1 MLTVRGLGEE
11 VTMLDDLREEV
22 AHMCGLVQ
30 QAVARA
36 EHALLAGNRSECDEV
51 LAGDDLIDHMELS
64 IAARC
69 GDLLISARDLAD
81 EERREMTAI
90 LKVISDLE
98 RVADLAEEIALISRE
113 LSSPYP
119 AKIDQR
125 LRGLAELTL
134 DMVQVSLHAFLDRD
148 PSNLRRLREQEDT
161 SDVLQRRLHAEIL
174 CHLKSAP
181 DDLKTGVNLL
191 FASHNLGRM
200 ADHATNIGEWAIYRL
215 TGGLGRLRHYHPSDF
230 PASHLPLV

>member
-1 MLTVRGLGEE
+1 
-11 VTMLDDLREEV
+11 MLDDLREDV
-22 AHMCGLVQ
+22 VHMGGLVQ
-30 QAVARA
+30 QAVVRA
-36 EHALLAGNRSECDEV
+36 QQALLTGNRSECDEV

-64 IAARC
+64 IAAKC
-69 GDLLISARDLAD
+69 GGLLTSARDLAE
-81 EERREMTAI
+81 EERREVTAI
-90 LKVISDLE
+90 LKVITDLE

-113 LSSPYP
+113 ISPPYP
-119 AKIDQR
+119 SKIDQR

-134 DMVQVSLHAFLDRD
+134 DMVQVSLRAFLDRD
-148 PSNLRRLREQEDT
+148 LSGLRRLREQEDT
-161 SDVLQRRLHAEIL
+161 IDVLQRRLNAEIL